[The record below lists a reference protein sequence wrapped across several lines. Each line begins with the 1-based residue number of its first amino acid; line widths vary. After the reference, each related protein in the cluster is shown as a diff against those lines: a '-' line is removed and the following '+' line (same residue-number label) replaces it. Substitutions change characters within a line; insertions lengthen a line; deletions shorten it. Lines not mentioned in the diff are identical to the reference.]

1 MSIQD
6 PRREGEDV
14 DLVRHLE
21 DDQVDDPLNH
31 QLYLT
36 LMSKL
41 TRTFIFTFVYIYTYC
56 LHYLQCKQ
64 YTAVDSIQYTVTW
77 LILLNI
83 IQNLLNIFTFRR
95 LYIFHVRKYN
105 QFSSLFIF

>member
-41 TRTFIFTFVYIYTYC
+41 TRTFIFTFVYNF
-56 LHYLQCKQ
+56 LFNDSSYL
-64 YTAVDSIQYTVTW
+64 Y
-77 LILLNI
+77 LLRI
-83 IQNLLNIFTFRR
+83 VVAPKVQVHTHACIFNR
-95 LYIFHVRKYN
+95 
-105 QFSSLFIF
+105 